1 MGIETGSAR
10 MKKSD
15 QTRNQI
21 IEVSMRLF
29 LQQGFERTTM
39 REIAR
44 AAGLAPG
51 AAYYYFESKDHLI
64 FDFYRKSYEDH
75 LAEAERVLREEKKLS
90 RRLAGVIRAHLK
102 VAEPY
107 HEISKVLF
115 KTAAD
120 PAHPLSPFSKESK
133 ELRDK
138 NIDLLRRVLEGQK
151 LEKDLNERLPEMLW
165 MFKMGMIL
173 YWVHDLSPR
182 REKTYHLVN
191 ECAELVSQVIQISR
205 LPVLNRL
212 TRKVVDLYYKF
223 KTF

>member
-1 MGIETGSAR
+1 MQTETREGTLR
-10 MKKSD
+10 KSE

-29 LQQGFERTTM
+29 LQQGFEKTTM

-64 FDFYRKSYEDH
+64 FDFYRKSYEEH
-75 LAEAERVLREEKKLS
+75 LGEAERVLQEEKKLS

-120 PAHPLSPFSKESK
+120 PTHPLSPFSKESK

-151 LEKDLNERLPEMLW
+151 LEQDLNERLPEMLW

-182 REKTYHLVN
+182 REKTYRLVN
-191 ECAELVSQVIQISR
+191 ECAELAAQLIQISR

-212 TRKVVDLYYKF
+212 TRRVVDLFYKF